1 MDGRERLFVPLSQPW
16 RVGSLCS
23 GYEGLGTGLAMIAD
37 IEHTWFSEVD
47 PSACAVLEARFPGV
61 PNLGDLTSI
70 DWKEI
75 NHMAAHRNDAKA
87 QAMYDRYCQGLS
99 LAGVAA
105 EFDVTRQCVFKY
117 FERRGWDMR
126 PRPPARP
133 TVEFAGRRFSIGDN
147 GYYRATDGDREY
159 LHRAMWAAANG
170 TIPAD
175 HDIHHRDFD
184 KTHNELSNFE
194 CIRKDD
200 HARLYGTGCNG
211 SVHHCGKGV
220 VPPDSPAVD
229 VLTAG
234 YP

>member
-1 MDGRERLFVPLSQPW
+1 MNAPL
-16 RVGSLCS
+16 RVGSLCT
-23 GYEGLGTGLAMIAD
+23 GYGG
-37 IEHTWFSEVD
+37 IEMALEALLDVELVWLSEID
-47 PSACAVLEARFPGV
+47 PSAAAVCDAAYPEV
-61 PNLGDLTSI
+61 PNLGDLTTI

-105 EFDVTRQCVFKY
+105 EFGVTRQSVYDY
-117 FERRGWDMR
+117 FARRGWDMR
-126 PRPPARP
+126 ERPPARP
-133 TVEFAGRRFSIGDN
+133 RVEFGGRTYSLRDG
-147 GYYRATDGDREY
+147 GYYAATDGDREY
-159 LHRAMWAAANG
+159 LHRAMWSAANG
-170 TIPAD
+170 PIPAD

-184 KTHNELSNFE
+184 KTHNELANFE
-194 CIRKDD
+194 CIPKDD

-220 VPPDSPAVD
+220 VPTDSPAVD
-229 VLTAG
+229 ILTAG